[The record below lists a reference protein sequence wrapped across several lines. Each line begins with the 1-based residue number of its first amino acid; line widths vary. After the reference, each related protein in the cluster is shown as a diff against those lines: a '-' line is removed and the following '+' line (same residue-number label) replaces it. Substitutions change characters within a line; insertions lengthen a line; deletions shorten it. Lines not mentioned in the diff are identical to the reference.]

1 MLQNT
6 ALKIAIFE
14 FASDNNYRDQDTKE
28 TSSRCLCMGGI
39 LQQVGGYVCVGKS
52 NEITGLAFICK
63 CPIYERRE
71 NKYKSEFFYCK
82 EEST

>member
-1 MLQNT
+1 
-6 ALKIAIFE
+6 
-14 FASDNNYRDQDTKE
+14 
-28 TSSRCLCMGGI
+28 MGGI

-82 EEST
+82 EGEST